1 MDLYIDPV
9 SGVPIYRQIAGQI
22 RQQIRDGRLPP
33 GTRLPPVR
41 ELAATLTVNPNTV
54 ARAYRE
60 LESSGL
66 LDTLQGSGT
75 FVRESVTADLPEPEL
90 SALLPYLDRLLEAA
104 RLQSIPPERVIQL
117 LKDRLAGR
125 QEE

>member
-104 RLQSIPPERVIQL
+104 RLQSIPPERLIQL
-117 LKDRLAGR
+117 LKDRLTGR

>member
-90 SALLPYLDRLLEAA
+90 NALLPYLDRLLEAA
-104 RLQSIPPERVIQL
+104 RLQSIPPERVMQL
-117 LKDRLAGR
+117 LKDRLTGR

>member
-75 FVRESVTADLPEPEL
+75 FVRENVTADLPEPEL
-90 SALLPYLDRLLEAA
+90 NALLPYIDRLLEAA
-104 RLQSIPPERVIQL
+104 RLQSISPERVMQL

>member
-117 LKDRLAGR
+117 LKDRLTGR

>member
-9 SGVPIYRQIAGQI
+9 SGVPIYRQLIGQI
-22 RQQIRDGRLPP
+22 RLQIRDGRLAP
-33 GTRLPPVR
+33 GSRLPPVR

-60 LESSGL
+60 LESAGL

-75 FVRESVTADLPEPEL
+75 FVRGDITTDVAEPEL
-90 SALLPYLDRLLEAA
+90 NTLLPYVDRLLEAA
-104 RLQSIPPERVIQL
+104 RMQAVPPERVIRL
-117 LKDRLAGR
+117 LQERLAGQ

>member
-75 FVRESVTADLPEPEL
+75 FVRESVTVDLPEPEL

-117 LKDRLAGR
+117 LKDRLTGR